1 MKRSA
6 VQNRLRHYWK
16 IEAANVIAVP
26 TVGAIA
32 VLRFGG
38 RIDLLMVIA
47 ALAMSSLLVVGTM
60 TLRAHFQMSEGN
72 CQAMAEFVPI
82 AAKLQRPMAVLSAL
96 AVLSAAFAI
105 WRDAGFAPSSIAT
118 FVFALLATLEYI
130 NYFVVQL
137 QHFDHGA
144 DFRRLI
150 SGRGFRRSHLARAIT
165 RFRSGKT
172 GTADSTA
179 P

>member
-1 MKRSA
+1 MKRLA

-38 RIDLLMVIA
+38 RIDLPMVIA
-47 ALAMSSLLVVGTM
+47 ALAMSTLLVVGTV
-60 TLRAHFQMSEGN
+60 TLRAQFQMSNGN
-72 CQAMAEFVPI
+72 SQAMARFVP
-82 AAKLQRPMAVLSAL
+82 AAARLQRPMALLSAL
-96 AVLSAAFAI
+96 ALLSAGFAI

-118 FVFALLATLEYI
+118 CAFALLATLEYI

-137 QHFDHGA
+137 QHFDHA
-144 DFRRLI
+144 PDFRRLI

-165 RFRSGKT
+165 RFRSGNRN
-172 GTADSTA
+172 G
-179 P
+179 